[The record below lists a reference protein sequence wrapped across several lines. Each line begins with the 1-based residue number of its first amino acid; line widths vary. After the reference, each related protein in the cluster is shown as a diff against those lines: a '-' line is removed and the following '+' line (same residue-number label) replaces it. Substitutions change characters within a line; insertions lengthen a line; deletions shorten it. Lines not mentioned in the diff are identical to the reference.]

1 MPYREITVDAAWR
14 TKVRAYLDPVQAA
27 RQSLYTARFDADL
40 PTLCH
45 RVAMRE
51 HVTTDWAFAL
61 WLDFR
66 TYATRGNR
74 RGPHTPNFIRYRRA
88 LKLLR
93 AQTDWPTRTIHRRLR
108 QAIALGF
115 MTLQRCHGHRCLFW
129 KGPQALLT
137 HLRATF
143 SSADDAYYR
152 VHWLARKG
160 DRYQGAS
167 ERRTFLP
174 EVISLRSR
182 ADLRAAMSAPLRID
196 SSLVHMGRT
205 KQAAI
210 LGMSYRTGERRVK
223 RSRKITHERV
233 RPQYHELLRVRDAAQ
248 RNAAYAIINA
258 ARQAEVGGDIK
269 SPLLLKQV
277 SACGELTLV
286 RQLPSISTNPRI
298 KAFTGNDYPRRFARR
313 VIDRDLR
320 PVRRRS
326 SLPTVTAEV
335 PGRVAPRTMSVTTTE
350 RQYADQPVVEPP
362 YPEPPPTAA
371 SQCYRLTDLIRN
383 AKCPIHSLHRFLVD
397 RSVTVR
403 SFAVPYSQRDTY
415 KPGDPL
421 AISVRHF
428 DRDAYTE
435 AMIHSI
441 YDWDPSLVA
450 QQLGINQHAPAP
462 PKAAY
467 RERLHRD
474 RPTLGYMRRLTGLRR
489 PRRQVLLRTLGP
501 MVFTHARHPRP
512 TARDEVRPNLAYK
525 SLS

>member
-1 MPYREITVDAAWR
+1 MPYREITVDATWR

-27 RQSLYTARFDADL
+27 QQSLFTARFDADL

-45 RVAMRE
+45 RVALRE
-51 HVTTDWAFAL
+51 HVATDWAFAL

-74 RGPHTPNFIRYRRA
+74 RGPRTPNFIRYRRA

-108 QAIALGF
+108 SAIALGF
-115 MTLQRCHGHRCLFW
+115 MTLQRRHGHRCLFW

-143 SSADDAYYR
+143 SSAADEYYR

-167 ERRTFLP
+167 ENRTFLP

-196 SSLVHMGRT
+196 SSNVHMGRA

-210 LGMSYRTGERRVK
+210 LGMSYRSGERRVQ
-223 RSRKITHERV
+223 RSRSITHERV
-233 RPQYHELLRVRDAAQ
+233 RPQYHEIFRVSPDQRDTVRAL
-248 RNAAYAIINA
+248 INA
-258 ARQAEVGGDIK
+258 ARKAEFGGDTK

-277 SACGELTLV
+277 SASKDLVLV

-298 KAFTGNDYPRRFARR
+298 HAFTGDDYQRRFARR
-313 VIDRDLR
+313 IIDRDLR
-320 PVRRRS
+320 PARQRP
-326 SLPTVTAEV
+326 SLPTATAAV
-335 PGRVAPRTMSVTTTE
+335 SGMAPRTMSVTTTE
-350 RQYADQPVVEPP
+350 RQYADPPVVEPP

-371 SQCYRLTDLIRN
+371 SQCYRLADMLRN
-383 AKCPIHSLHRFLVD
+383 AKCPIPSLHRFLAD

-403 SFAVPYSQRDTY
+403 SYAVPYSQRATY
-415 KPGDPL
+415 QPGDPL
-421 AISVRHF
+421 AIRVRHF

-474 RPTLGYMRRLTGLRR
+474 RPTLGYVRRLTGLRR
-489 PRRQVLLRTLGP
+489 PQRHVLLKVLGP
-501 MVFTHARHPRP
+501 AVFTHARHPRP
-512 TARDEVRPNLAYK
+512 TARDEVLP
-525 SLS
+525 